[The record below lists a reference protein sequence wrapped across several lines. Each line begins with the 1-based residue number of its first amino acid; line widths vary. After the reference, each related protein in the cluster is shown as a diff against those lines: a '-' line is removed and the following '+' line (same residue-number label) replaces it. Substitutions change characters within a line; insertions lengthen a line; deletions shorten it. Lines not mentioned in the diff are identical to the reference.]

1 MQQVKLGVVGAGY
14 WGPNLVR
21 NALNHDDIDL
31 TWVCDLEI
39 DRASRLT
46 RNLADV
52 RVTAEFSDLLNDVEL
67 DAIVI
72 ATPASTHGRLG
83 IEVLK
88 AGKHLLVEKPL
99 ADNLDAGWKIVE
111 FGETSGLVVMSD
123 HTFCYTGAVQALRS
137 LIRGGELGE
146 IRFFDSVRIN
156 LGLVQS
162 DIDVFWDLAPHD
174 LSILDFI
181 LPDDVYPLSV
191 SAIGSD
197 PLGIDQASVG
207 YFSLMLSNGAIA
219 HCHLNWLSPTKVRT
233 TIIGGSEKTV
243 VWNDLDQSQKLSIYD
258 TGVELGAL
266 DRDDLARALVSYRV
280 GDMVAPVVDGTEAL
294 YNVMSEFASAIRE
307 RRAPMTNGKSGL
319 RVLEQIAAIQESMMR
334 GGEPVELTLARRE
347 P

>member
-1 MQQVKLGVVGAGY
+1 MEPLKVAVVGAGY

-21 NALNHDDIDL
+21 NALNHKDVELRWI
-31 TWVCDLEI
+31 CDLDLE
-39 DRASRLT
+39 RASGLI

-52 RVTAEFSDLLNDVEL
+52 RATDDVACVLDDVEL
-67 DAIVI
+67 DAVIV
-72 ATPASTHGRLG
+72 ATPASTHGLLG
-83 IEVLK
+83 LEVLK
-88 AGKHLLVEKPL
+88 AGKHLLIEKPL
-99 ADNLDAGWKIVE
+99 ADNLDAGWEIVE

-123 HTFCYTGAVQALRS
+123 HTFCYTGAVQCLRE
-137 LIRGGELGE
+137 LIWNGELGD

-207 YFSLMLSNGAIA
+207 YFSLMLSNGSIA

-233 TIIGGSEKTV
+233 TIIGGSRKTV
-243 VWNDLDQSQKLSIYD
+243 VWNDLDQSQKLNIYD
-258 TGVELGAL
+258 TGVELSTL
-266 DRDDLARALVSYRV
+266 DRTDLARALVSYRI
-280 GDMVAPVVDGTEAL
+280 GDMVAPVLDSTEAL
-294 YNVMSEFASAIRE
+294 HNVLSEFVLAIRE
-307 RRAPMTNGKSGL
+307 KREPLTSGKSGL
-319 RVLEQIAAIQESMMR
+319 RVLEQIATIQESMLR
-334 GGEPVELTLARRE
+334 GGEPVELTLARRG
-347 P
+347 